1 MAPSACLRTALLL
14 GPVLFL
20 AACGGSDAPPQE
32 TVVTDTLSAADSSEN
47 RILQLG
53 GRNFSIP
60 SPVQAAF
67 AIRNAGLKYDASLL
81 TDPRKATSM
90 TSRSARAMA
99 LGMLGADMA
108 YVTVHRDGQK
118 ALATLQAIERASA
131 QLELSNAFD
140 KALLERFKNN
150 LSSEDSLLRFS
161 GLAFRAADQYLKN
174 NDRTDVSI
182 YVLVGGWIESLHLTV
197 TDPAAAQN
205 QALMARVG
213 EQRRAL
219 DDLIFLLGALPDEDQ
234 DAQVLQGLK
243 ALHGT
248 FSGITSTYTYE
259 APVTEVAKRTT
270 FINSKSG
277 VVISPE
283 QFATIA
289 AQVKELR
296 SKILA

>member
-1 MAPSACLRTALLL
+1 
-14 GPVLFL
+14 
-20 AACGGSDAPPQE
+20 
-32 TVVTDTLSAADSSEN
+32 VVTDSLSTTDTSEN

-81 TDPRKATSM
+81 TDTRKATSM

-182 YVLVGGWIESLHLTV
+182 YVLVGGWVESLHLTV
-197 TDPAAAQN
+197 TDPAAVQN

-219 DDLIFLLGALPDEDQ
+219 DDLIFLVGALPAEDQ
-234 DAQVLQGLK
+234 DTNVLAGLK
-243 ALHGT
+243 ALHST

-259 APVTEVAKRTT
+259 APVTEVASRTT

-277 VVISPE
+277 VVITPE

-296 SKILA
+296 TKILA

>member
-1 MAPSACLRTALLL
+1 M
-14 GPVLFL
+14 LFL
-20 AACGGSDAPPQE
+20 AACGGGEPSSQE
-32 TVVTDTLSAADSSEN
+32 TVVSDSLITTDTGQN
-47 RILQLG
+47 RVLQLG

-81 TDPRKATSM
+81 TDTRKATSM
-90 TSRSARAMA
+90 TSRSTRAMA

-131 QLELSNAFD
+131 QLDLSNAFD

-161 GLAFRAADQYLKN
+161 GLAFRAADEYLKN
-174 NDRTDVSI
+174 NDRIDIST
-182 YVLVGGWIESLHLTV
+182 YVLVGGWIESLHLTIA
-197 TDPAAAQN
+197 DPAVGQDK
-205 QALMARVG
+205 ALMARVG

-219 DDLIFLLGALPDEDQ
+219 DDLIQLVGDLPSEDQ
-234 DAQVLQGLK
+234 DITVLSGLK
-243 ALHGT
+243 ALYGT
-248 FSGITSTYTYE
+248 FSGITSTYVYE
-259 APVTEVAKRTT
+259 APVTEVASRTT
-270 FINSKSG
+270 FINSKTE
-277 VVISPE
+277 VVITPD
-283 QFATIA
+283 QIATIA

-296 SKILA
+296 TKILV